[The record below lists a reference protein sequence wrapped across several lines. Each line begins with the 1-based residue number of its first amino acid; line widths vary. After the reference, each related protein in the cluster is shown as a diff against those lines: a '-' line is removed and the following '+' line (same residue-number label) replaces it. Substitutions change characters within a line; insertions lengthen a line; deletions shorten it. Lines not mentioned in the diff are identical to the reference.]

1 MFSSQSRRS
10 STSQRFQLL
19 VAHNKNSSDPSK
31 GEAGNPQPIRR
42 VFETQVVTTHIGTG
56 LMGIVKEEKPITM
69 KIIVNSLDFQNP
81 NVAPNPIG
89 IAFDEIQILGQ
100 GYLDIDRVTALQAGV
115 HFGRGDGNGAVGAE
129 ADIAVDLAEALS
141 DPKSGVYAQVDP
153 QNATHV
159 LVRSVGLIDTLF
171 VKVFSLSYLL
181 LGGTPP
187 FLFEDAD
194 GNVLYDPT
202 LTEGGAG
209 TFLVRANGLN
219 PMERS

>member
-1 MFSSQSRRS
+1 MFSSQSRRA

-19 VAHNKNSSDPSK
+19 VAHNRNSSDPSK

-42 VFETQVVTTHIGTG
+42 VFETQVVTTHMGTG
-56 LMGIVKEEKPITM
+56 LMGIVKEEKPVM
-69 KIIVNSLDFQNP
+69 MRIIVDTLDFYNP
-81 NVAPNPIG
+81 NVAPNPIA
-89 IAFDEIQILGQ
+89 IPFDEIQVLGQ

-115 HFGRGDGNGAVGAE
+115 HFGRGEGNGNVGAE
-129 ADIAVDLAEALS
+129 ADIAVDLAESLTDS
-141 DPKSGVYAQVDP
+141 KSGVYAQVDP

-187 FLFEDAD
+187 FLFEDVD

-209 TFLVRANGLN
+209 SFLVRANGLN